1 MSFFKFYNKSMRWIF
16 LIFFMK
22 LQQHEAYKLGEIFYD
37 KVFSFGVLNYV
48 S

>member
-1 MSFFKFYNKSMRWIF
+1 MSFFKFYNIDALDFSY
-16 LIFFMK
+16 FFNEV
-22 LQQHEAYKLGEIFYD
+22 QQHEAYKLGEIFYD